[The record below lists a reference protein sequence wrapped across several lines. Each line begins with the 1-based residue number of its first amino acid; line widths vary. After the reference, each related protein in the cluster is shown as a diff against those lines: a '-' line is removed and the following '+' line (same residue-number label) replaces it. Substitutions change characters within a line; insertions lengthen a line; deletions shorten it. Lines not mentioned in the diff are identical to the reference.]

1 MTFYIVML
9 VTVLNHI
16 SFKGSKV
23 LITLYAIDL
32 GASPL
37 TIGVLFSMYSLFP
50 IFLSLYAGKVSD
62 RYGFPKPMLIGSIGL
77 LGGLLLPYLYPTLAA
92 LYASALM
99 IGMCYIFYIVSVQ
112 HLIGSFGT
120 GEARTRHFSHYSL
133 GIGLTALL
141 GPTVTGFAI
150 DHSGY
155 SATYLILAL
164 FPVVPILLLAI
175 YPRVLPRLKGRAEKR
190 GEDQKALDLVRIV
203 PLRRALVTA
212 GILETGSELA
222 NFLLPIYGHSIGL
235 TASQIGIA
243 MGVYAT
249 ALLAVRMVMPWLVQR
264 SSEERVLS
272 LSLFFAGAACLVFP
286 FAGSFVPLLA
296 MSFLLGLALGCGA
309 PISLVLAYNRSPAGR
324 SGEAIGLR
332 QTVNKATEV
341 VMPIVFGSVSTA
353 FGMFPVFMLDAV
365 MLAYGGL
372 LMLDDARRKAA
383 QPAGKA
389 AAE

>member
-23 LITLYAIDL
+23 LITLYAIEL
-32 GASPL
+32 GASPF

-50 IFLSLYAGKVSD
+50 IFLSLYAGRVSD

-77 LGGLLLPYLYPTLAA
+77 LGGLLLPYLYPTLSA

-112 HLIGSFGT
+112 HLIGSFGK

-141 GPTVTGFAI
+141 GPTITGFAI
-150 DHSGY
+150 DSSGY

-164 FPVVPILLLAI
+164 FPVIPILLLAI
-175 YPRVLPRLKGRAEKR
+175 YPRVLPRLKGRSEKR
-190 GEDQKALDLVRIV
+190 DENQKALDLVRIL

-235 TASQIGIA
+235 SASQIGIA

-249 ALLAVRMVMPWLVQR
+249 ALLAVRMVMPWLVRR

-272 LSLFFAGAACLVFP
+272 LSLFFAGAACLAFP
-286 FAGSFVPLLA
+286 FAGSFVPLLV

-332 QTVNKATEV
+332 QTVNKTTEV

-353 FGMFPVFMLDAV
+353 FGVFPVFLLDAA
-365 MLAYGGL
+365 MLAYGGM
-372 LMLDDARRKAA
+372 LMLDDARRKGA
-383 QPAGKA
+383 QPPGKDA
-389 AAE
+389 AD